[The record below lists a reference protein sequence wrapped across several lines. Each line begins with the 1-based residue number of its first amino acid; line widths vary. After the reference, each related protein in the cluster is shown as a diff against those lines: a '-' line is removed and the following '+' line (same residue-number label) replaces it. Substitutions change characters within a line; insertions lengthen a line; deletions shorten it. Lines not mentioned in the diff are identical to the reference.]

1 MMKKVL
7 SFAVLVLCVL
17 SGTKAQDIVNL
28 RMDRQQMQLRGNVAS
43 MDESILLRKDYFR
56 EDWPQR
62 KWFVKDLRQVLREE
76 EGRIVT
82 FNPDGRMLTV
92 TYSYQ
97 GSKGPTT
104 QCSYSS
110 KGLLTSF
117 TGEGYKMEARYTGND
132 VDINLFAETKSYAK
146 NVDLARA
153 NLAGTPFSYVY
164 PFDLKCRQE
173 ITDEGLVLRS
183 SYFYV
188 DSIMA
193 RDCEYKYN
201 HNNMLS
207 AEKIVDY
214 TSGEKSVSTTQY
226 TYDNRGFLVKKVV
239 HSKAIDATFI
249 YENNELGDCVK
260 MTVERPYGTSVYTF
274 EYQYDG
280 HQNWTVRL
288 EYEDGVFDN
297 ATLRNFTYHKDSGK
311 KQAKSDKTAKSAKS
325 DKQDKAA
332 NDAEKKAAKERV
344 AAEKAAA
351 KEAAARQKDSIR
363 AEQQRIA
370 EAERNMSKEERKAA
384 QAQRKAAEKA
394 AKEQAKAAESQRKA
408 AEKERKALEKAAAKE
423 KADAEKA
430 AKAQAKAAEKAA
442 KEQARA
448 AEKERKAAEKAAKK
462 E

>member
-28 RMDRQQMQLRGNVAS
+28 RMDRQQMGLRGNVAS
-43 MDESILLRKDYFR
+43 MDESLLLRKDYFR

-311 KQAKSDKTAKSAKS
+311 KQTQASSDKAKAKDKKVKSDKSDASDKVDDKKSA
-325 DKQDKAA
+325 D
-332 NDAEKKAAKERV
+332 
-344 AAEKAAA
+344 KAAA
-351 KEAAARQKDSIR
+351 KAA
-363 AEQQRIA
+363 
-370 EAERNMSKEERKAA
+370 
-384 QAQRKAAEKA
+384 
-394 AKEQAKAAESQRKA
+394 KA
-408 AEKERKALEKAAAKE
+408 AEKERKA
-423 KADAEKA
+423 AEKA
-430 AKAQAKAAEKAA
+430 AEKERKAVEKAAEKERKAA
-442 KEQARA
+442 EKA

>member
-43 MDESILLRKDYFR
+43 MDESLLLRKDYFR

-62 KWFVKDLRQVLREE
+62 KWFVKDLRNVLREE

-97 GSKGPTT
+97 GRKGPTT

-239 HSKAIDATFI
+239 HSKAIDATFT

-311 KQAKSDKTAKSAKS
+311 KQTQVSSDKAKAKDKKVKSDKSDASDKVDDKKSA
-325 DKQDKAA
+325 DKAA
-332 NDAEKKAAKERV
+332 AKAAKAAEKERK
-344 AAEKAAA
+344 AAEKAAE
-351 KEAAARQKDSIR
+351 KE
-363 AEQQRIA
+363 
-370 EAERNMSKEERKAA
+370 
-384 QAQRKAAEKA
+384 RKAAEKA
-394 AKEQAKAAESQRKA
+394 AKEQAKAAE
-408 AEKERKALEKAAAKE
+408 
-423 KADAEKA
+423 
-430 AKAQAKAAEKAA
+430 
-442 KEQARA
+442 
-448 AEKERKAAEKAAKK
+448 KERKAAEKAAKK